1 MIERDSLATN
11 APTTAAQQG
20 VSGAPIVQQEAL
32 QELARAIV
40 REAGLARE
48 DVGQQENDK
57 ARAEEIQRRDL
68 IIGQLTQANAALAA
82 RVPELEAPQT
92 SEDGTQE
99 PVEDA
104 GRAKRAGAGATAPQN
119 ASERVP
125 WWRRVLGEG
134 R

>member
-57 ARAEEIQRRDL
+57 ARAEEMQRRDL

-104 GRAKRAGAGATAPQN
+104 GRGKTGRGGCYGP
-119 ASERVP
+119 SER
-125 WWRRVLGEG
+125 L
-134 R
+134 

>member
-20 VSGAPIVQQEAL
+20 VSGVPIVQQEAL

-57 ARAEEIQRRDL
+57 ARAEEMQRRDL

-82 RVPELEAPQT
+82 RVPELETPQT

>member
-1 MIERDSLATN
+1 MATN

-20 VSGAPIVQQEAL
+20 VSGVPIVQQEAL

-40 REAGLARE
+40 REARLARE

-57 ARAEEIQRRDL
+57 ARAEEMQRRDL

-82 RVPELEAPQT
+82 RVPELETPQT
-92 SEDGTQE
+92 SEDGTKE